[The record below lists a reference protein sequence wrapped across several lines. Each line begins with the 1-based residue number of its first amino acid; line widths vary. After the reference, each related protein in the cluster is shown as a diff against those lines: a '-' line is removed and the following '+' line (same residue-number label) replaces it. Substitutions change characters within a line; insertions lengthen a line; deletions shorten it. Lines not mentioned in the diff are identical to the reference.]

1 MYTMRVIHMWILI
14 VFNPS
19 KRKATWIST
28 KKASF
33 TDYVVNKIMSC
44 RNDQPL
50 VEKCNIWRA
59 RCIIQQLVPLC
70 ISHSHVSYA
79 RIFFFALSHV
89 SFFTFRKIF
98 MSTISLKKSL
108 SKALLWHR
116 LIISI
121 AAESIIFFR
130 MMRESISSVLFSCE
144 S

>member
-1 MYTMRVIHMWILI
+1 MWFLWHCYALASERKSKFWNNIDGAQEMYTMRVIHMWILI

-33 TDYVVNKIMSC
+33 TDYVVNTIMSC
-44 RNDQPL
+44 RNDLSL

-79 RIFFFALSHV
+79 RIFFFCSFSRFFFSLFVKFSCLLSHW
-89 SFFTFRKIF
+89 
-98 MSTISLKKSL
+98 KKVFQ
-108 SKALLWHR
+108 R
-116 LIISI
+116 LYFGI
-121 AAESIIFFR
+121 A
-130 MMRESISSVLFSCE
+130 
-144 S
+144 